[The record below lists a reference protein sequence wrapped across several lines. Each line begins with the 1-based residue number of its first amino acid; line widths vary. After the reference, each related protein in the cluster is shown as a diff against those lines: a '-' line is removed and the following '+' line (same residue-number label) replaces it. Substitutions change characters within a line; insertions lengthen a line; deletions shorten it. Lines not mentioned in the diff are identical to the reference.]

1 MPKILLF
8 VLAAVLTLTAARA
21 EPVKIVAAEN
31 FYGDVA
37 KQLGSANVSV
47 SSILTNPDQDPHLFE
62 ASASTARSIADA
74 RIIIFNGA
82 DYDPW
87 MVKLFSASPRS
98 GREVIEVAALVDK
111 KAGDNP
117 HLWYDP
123 NAMPALAK
131 RLTALLATVDSDHR
145 ADYQQRLNR
154 FERTLKPLNEKIAM
168 LRQKYAGVPVTATE
182 PVFGYMATAIG
193 LNMRNEDFQLAIMNN
208 SEPSPSQIAAFE
220 KDLRSRAVKVLLYN
234 NQASE
239 ETTKKMQAIAKDAGV
254 PVVGISETEP
264 PGTTFQDWMLS
275 QLNALDAALGGNQR

>member
-1 MPKILLF
+1 
-8 VLAAVLTLTAARA
+8 
-21 EPVKIVAAEN
+21 
-31 FYGDVA
+31 
-37 KQLGSANVSV
+37 
-47 SSILTNPDQDPHLFE
+47 
-62 ASASTARSIADA
+62 
-74 RIIIFNGA
+74 
-82 DYDPW
+82 
-87 MVKLFSASPRS
+87 
-98 GREVIEVAALVDK
+98 
-111 KAGDNP
+111 
-117 HLWYDP
+117 
-123 NAMPALAK
+123 
-131 RLTALLATVDSDHR
+131 LTALLATVDSDHR
-145 ADYQQRLNR
+145 ADYQQRLTR
-154 FERTLKPLNEKIAM
+154 FERTLKPLDEKIAM

>member
-1 MPKILLF
+1 MRKFLL
-8 VLAAVLTLTAARA
+8 VAAAVALTLTAARA

-37 KQLGSANVSV
+37 KQLGGANVSV

-74 RIIIFNGA
+74 RIVIFNGA

-87 MVKLFSASPRS
+87 MVKLLSASPRS
-98 GREVIEVAALVDK
+98 SREVVEVAALVDK

-117 HLWYDP
+117 HLWYAP
-123 NAMPALAK
+123 NTMPALAK
-131 RLTALLATVDSDHR
+131 TLTALLATVDSDHR
-145 ADYQQRLNR
+145 ADYQQRLTR

-182 PVFGYMATAIG
+182 PVFGYMAAAIG
-193 LNMRNEDFQLAIMNN
+193 VNMRNEDFQLAIMNN

-220 KDLRSRAVKVLLYN
+220 KDLRARTVNVLLYN

-239 ETTKKMQAIAKDAGV
+239 ETTKKMQAIARDAGV

-264 PGTTFQDWMLS
+264 PGTTFQEWMLS
-275 QLNALDAALGGNQR
+275 QLNALEAALGGNQR

>member
-1 MPKILLF
+1 VPKILLF
-8 VLAAVLTLTAARA
+8 VLAAALTLTAARA

-37 KQLGSANVSV
+37 KQLGGANVSV

-74 RIIIFNGA
+74 RIVILNGA

-87 MVKLFSASPRS
+87 MVKLLSASPRS
-98 GREVIEVAALVDK
+98 SREVVEVAALVDK

-117 HLWYDP
+117 HLWYAP
-123 NAMPALAK
+123 NTMPALAK

-193 LNMRNEDFQLAIMNN
+193 VNMRNEDFQLAIMNN
-208 SEPSPSQIAAFE
+208 SEPSPSQIATFE
-220 KDLRSRAVKVLLYN
+220 KDLRTRTVKVLLYN

-239 ETTKKMQAIAKDAGV
+239 ETTKKMQAIAKDTGV

-264 PGTTFQDWMLS
+264 PGTTFQEWMLS
-275 QLNALDAALGGNQR
+275 QLNALEAALGGNQR